1 MLCIVIGKTQKTRS
15 SCPEVFCKKGFLRS
29 FAKFIGKQT
38 MEYSK
43 SISKSTFFHRTPL
56 VAGSGK
62 LVLYLTV
69 DNISLLKKFFFFNL
83 TDNDKT

>member
-1 MLCIVIGKTQKTRS
+1 
-15 SCPEVFCKKGFLRS
+15 
-29 FAKFIGKQT
+29 
-38 MEYSK
+38 MEFSK

-69 DNISLLKKFFFFNL
+69 DNISLLKKIFFFNL